1 MSDPAPPLHPVII
14 QGDYSPDDYRA
25 LLKQLF
31 REFGHPQRNS
41 QGRWRWQYV
50 WGSAELTAQAT
61 GLRLEFADHKD
72 AIIAALKYKG
82 SL

>member
-14 QGDYSPDDYRA
+14 RGDYSPDDYRA

-41 QGRWRWQYV
+41 QGRWQWEYV
-50 WGSAELTAQAT
+50 WSSQGRGIYAS
-61 GLRLEFADHKD
+61 GLRLQFADHND